1 MLYVSSGVGHNNN
14 YTHNMINIL
23 KIWISEKYKI
33 YVCIVWVMY
42 PKKIMYKMKFASALF
57 LWLLLLVG
65 DTEGCATNKI
75 KDPGGWHLCEARIV
89 IIEYW
94 KRPNWGQPRLQ
105 QGKLFVKKEKITG
118 QKLWRLLTKIMMAKF
133 LWENIRSCQQEEKE
147 ALLNCQIW
155 IICVNTLWISN
166 IVKVDIYSWVYIFR

>member
-1 MLYVSSGVGHNNN
+1 
-14 YTHNMINIL
+14 MINIL